1 MMDTLALETRSLS
14 KSFGSTRAVQNVDLR
29 VRAGSVF
36 GLVGANGAGKSTLMK
51 LVCGLIRRDAGSVC
65 VLGRE
70 LAPCESSSRVG
81 LLVEAPA
88 VYQSLD
94 AFENLMNRALVLGLP
109 NPRQA
114 CLEALD
120 LVGLGK
126 KTAGDGSRLVFWPRG
141 TCAGELST
149 GQLKRLGV
157 ALALLGS
164 PEVLV
169 LDEPFSGVD
178 PSGARAIR
186 DTIGRLSRE
195 RGVTVLVS
203 SHTIAHLER
212 VCTDFGVMRAGRLV
226 RELTSEELDQM
237 SMRHLTLRVLEP
249 ERAVAVLAEELP
261 GLAVRLLDDGALLVS
276 LRGGGLP
283 DQRVLGEVLLAAG
296 LAVTELSVSE
306 PDVERELVRMI
317 DGGPGGGHAEKR
329 GR

>member
-1 MMDTLALETRSLS
+1 METIALETRSLS
-14 KSFGSTRAVQNVDLR
+14 RSFGSTHAVQNVDLR

-70 LAPCESSSRVG
+70 LGPCESSSHVG

-88 VYQSLD
+88 VYPRLD

-109 NPRQA
+109 DPRAA
-114 CLEALD
+114 CREALG
-120 LVGLGK
+120 LVGLDEA
-126 KTAGDGSRLVFWPRG
+126 TAGDGSRVALWPRG
-141 TCAGELST
+141 TCARDLST
-149 GQLKRLGV
+149 GQRQRLGV

-178 PSGARAIR
+178 PSGARVMR
-186 DTIGRLSRE
+186 DTLARLSRE

-203 SHTIAHLER
+203 SHTISHLER
-212 VCTDFGVMRAGRLV
+212 VCTDFGIMRAGRLV
-226 RELTSEELDQM
+226 RTLSAAELDQA
-237 SMRHLTLRVLEP
+237 SARRLTLRVVEA
-249 ERAVAVLAEELP
+249 ERAVAVLAEKLP
-261 GLAVRLLDDGALLVS
+261 GLSVRMLDDGALLVS
-276 LRGGGLP
+276 RRDGGLP

-296 LAVTELSVSE
+296 IAVTELSVSE

-317 DGGPGGGHAEKR
+317 DGRAGGRVE
-329 GR
+329 

>member
-1 MMDTLALETRSLS
+1 METLALETRSLS
-14 KSFGSTRAVQNVDLR
+14 RSFGSTHAVQNVDLR

-70 LAPCESSSRVG
+70 LGPCESSSHVG

-88 VYQSLD
+88 AYPRLD

-109 NPRQA
+109 DPRAA
-114 CLEALD
+114 CREALG
-120 LVGLGK
+120 LVGLDEA
-126 KTAGDGSRLVFWPRG
+126 TAGDGSRVALWPRG
-141 TCAGELST
+141 TCARDLST
-149 GQLKRLGV
+149 GQRQRLGV

-178 PSGARAIR
+178 PSGTRVMR
-186 DTIGRLSRE
+186 DTLARLSRE

-203 SHTIAHLER
+203 SHTISHLER
-212 VCTDFGVMRAGRLV
+212 VCTDFGIMRAGRLV
-226 RELTSEELDQM
+226 RTLSAAELDQA
-237 SMRHLTLRVLEP
+237 SARRLTLRVVEA

-261 GLAVRLLDDGALLVS
+261 GLSVRMLDDGALLVS
-276 LRGGGLP
+276 RRDGGLP
-283 DQRVLGEVLLAAG
+283 DQRVLGEALLAAG
-296 LAVTELSVSE
+296 IAVTELSVSE

-317 DGGPGGGHAEKR
+317 DGRPGGRVE
-329 GR
+329 